1 MDFEMHFRNT
11 LRFFSVNMISIS
23 KAKIKRR
30 NKRQLL
36 LSRGDVTIMMTDE
49 PGTN

>member
-1 MDFEMHFRNT
+1 M
-11 LRFFSVNMISIS
+11 NMISIS
-23 KAKIKRR
+23 KAKIKGR

-49 PGTN
+49 LGTN